1 MNVAEILNIIIE
13 NAKEV
18 VPPLKN
24 HEFKPEDSLKGLGAN
39 SVDRSEI
46 IMMTLEAL
54 SARIPMIHFAKAE
67 NIGELAAIFYEKK

>member
-1 MNVAEILNIIIE
+1 MNVAEILNIIIG

-18 VPPLKN
+18 VPSLRN

-54 SARIPMIHFAKAE
+54 SARIPMIYFAKAE
-67 NIGELAAIFYEKK
+67 NIGELAAIFHEKK